1 MQLQMRAQFTP
12 IAKDWDKRGRKAAA
26 VALTRTAWKVR
37 DGLME
42 GMKDDF
48 DRPTPFTMRAFRVDM
63 ANASNLEATVYAA
76 PLQARYL
83 FFQIEG
89 GERNT
94 KGFER
99 KMHLFGGQVAIP
111 AAGAKLNQY
120 GNMSLSFIRKVASDE
135 NTNGTAKRFFIGTP
149 KGWLDDG
156 TFDGVWAR
164 VDDNHNLVRVMS
176 FAEDAQYKKRFDMSA
191 IAEQRVNA
199 VWESQLVRALT
210 EYANR

>member
-12 IAKDWDKRGRKAAA
+12 IARDWNIRGRKAAA

-37 DGLME
+37 DGLMK
-42 GMKDDF
+42 GMQEDF

-63 ANASNLEATVYAA
+63 AKASNLEATVYAA

-111 AAGAKLNQY
+111 GPAAKLNQY
-120 GNMSLSFIRKVASDE
+120 GNVSLSFIRKVANDK
-135 NTNGTAKRFFIGTP
+135 NTSGDAKRFFIGTP

-156 TFDGVWAR
+156 TFDGLWAR
-164 VDDNHNLVRVMS
+164 VDDNHRLVRVFE
-176 FAEDAQYKKRFDMSA
+176 FAMEARYEKRFNMSA
-191 IAEQRVNA
+191 IAQEKVTEEWQ
-199 VWESQLVRALT
+199 SQLVRAMR
-210 EYANR
+210 EYADR